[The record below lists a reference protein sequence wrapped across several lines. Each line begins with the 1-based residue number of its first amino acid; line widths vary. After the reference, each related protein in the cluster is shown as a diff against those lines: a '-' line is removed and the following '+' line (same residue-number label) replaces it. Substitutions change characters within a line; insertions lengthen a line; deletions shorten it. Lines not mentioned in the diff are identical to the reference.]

1 MIYSKLTITIPYH
14 KIFTLLAGL
23 LLAQPVFAS
32 PRVEQVLDDNWKFFQ
47 GDDAKAS
54 GSSFDDS
61 KWQPVTLPHDWSIA
75 GPSEATNGMGGQGG
89 FFPAGLG
96 WYRYQLDAPADW
108 KGKSVFL
115 EFEGVYQHA
124 EIFLNGTSLT
134 SHPYGYT
141 SFIVDL
147 SKALKP
153 GEKNVL
159 AVKVDNSEQKNCRWY
174 SGSGIYRHVRLF
186 VTDPVHLVPYGIFVT
201 VPKADASAASI
212 NIKAEVINEGS
223 AATKV
228 TVKNALFG
236 PDGKLITSFPPAE
249 IALAS
254 LGSGEIKVDAAVNTP
269 PLWSPENPL
278 LSKVVTQIYLGDKL
292 VDEVTTPIG
301 IRHLAWS
308 ADKGMTING
317 KTYKLNG
324 GCIHHDNGVLGACAF
339 DRAEERKIEIL
350 KASGFN
356 AIRTAHNP
364 PSPALLDACD
374 RLGMLVMDEAF
385 DCWVNGKH
393 TKYDYHTVFKEWWQR
408 DLDSMVRR
416 DRNHPSVVLWS
427 IGNEIPNIGGAMG
440 GEFGPKLAD
449 RVRWNDPTRPV
460 TNGILGWP
468 YPKEAVASG
477 APQPTPDP
485 KDLEKIKNYEL
496 NWNSLDIVG
505 SNYALANHV
514 KDHEQ
519 HPTRILV
526 GTESPPPLGMSK
538 EVLENSFVIG
548 DFVWSAQDYL
558 GEVGVGR
565 SFYIGDP
572 TEPPFQAKNG
582 MPVMHGSD
590 SLFPWRGANCGNI
603 DLLGFQKA
611 ACHRRNVVW
620 GTEKLSLAVK
630 EPVPEGKT
638 LKVVGWGWWP
648 TFESWTWPGYEG
660 KTLTAEIHSSY
671 GKFRLYL
678 NDKLIAEKGGTSAQI
693 DLPYAPGVLKLVGV
707 QNDKEVES
715 RSLETV
721 GAPTALKLSPDRSLI
736 HADGQDLSF
745 VTVEAVDAKGR
756 RDPNANHEV
765 RFTLNGS
772 GSIAGLGN
780 ANLKSTEPYV
790 GTRCHLYHGRAL
802 VVIRT
807 TRQTGSLSL
816 TAKSEGLAEAKI
828 TIEAAAHTDAKQP

>member
-1 MIYSKLTITIPYH
+1 MKTSHTLH
-14 KIFTLLAGL
+14 TLLVGL
-23 LLAQPVFAS
+23 LLIQPVFAS
-32 PRVEQVLDDNWKFFQ
+32 PRVERVLDDNWKFFL

-96 WYRYQLDAPADW
+96 WYRYQLEAPADW

-134 SHPYGYT
+134 THPYGYT

-159 AVKVDNSEQKNCRWY
+159 AVKVDNSVHKNCRWY

-186 VTDPVHLVPYGIFVT
+186 VAEPVHLVPYGIFVT
-201 VPKADASAASI
+201 VSKADASAASVSV
-212 NIKAEVINEGS
+212 KAEVINAGS
-223 AATKV
+223 AADKV
-228 TVKNALFG
+228 TVKNSLFG
-236 PDGKLITSFPPAE
+236 PDGKLIASFPPAQ

-254 LGSGEIKVDAAVNTP
+254 LATGEIKVDAAVNNP
-269 PLWSPENPL
+269 PLWSPENPQ
-278 LSKVVTQIYLGDKL
+278 LSKVVTQLFLGDKL

-339 DRAEERKIEIL
+339 DRAEERKIELL
-350 KASGFN
+350 KAAGFN

-385 DCWVNGKH
+385 DCWVQGKN
-393 TKYDYHTVFKEWWQR
+393 KYDYSTIFREWWQR

-427 IGNEIPNIGGAMG
+427 IGNEIPGTGTAMA

-460 TNGILGWP
+460 THGILSWP
-468 YPKEAVASG
+468 YPSAKVEPGAP

-485 KDLEKIKNYEL
+485 KVQEKIKNYEL

-505 SNYALANHV
+505 TNYSLVNHV
-514 KDHEQ
+514 KIHAEN
-519 HPTRILV
+519 PTRILV
-526 GTESPPPLGMSK
+526 GTESAPPVGMSK
-538 EVLENSFVIG
+538 ETRENSFVIG

-565 SFYIGDP
+565 SFYLGEP
-572 TEPPFQAKNG
+572 GEPPFQAKNG

-590 SLFPWRGANCGNI
+590 SLFPWRGANCGNL

-611 ACHRRNVVW
+611 ACHRRNVYW
-620 GTEKLSLAVK
+620 GTEKLSLSVK
-630 EPVPEGKT
+630 EPLPEGKT

-648 TFESWTWPGYEG
+648 TFESWTWPGCEG
-660 KTLTAEIHSSY
+660 KTLTAEIHSGY
-671 GKFRLYL
+671 EKVRLYL
-678 NDKLIAEKGGTSAQI
+678 NDKLIAEKGGNSVQI
-693 DLPYAPGVLKLVGV
+693 DLPYEPGVLKLVGV

-715 RSLETV
+715 RILETV

-736 HADGQDLSF
+736 KADGQDLSF

-765 RFTLNGS
+765 RFTLG
-772 GSIAGLGN
+772 GPGLIAGLGN
-780 ANLKSTEPYV
+780 ANLKSTEAYV
-790 GTRCHLYHGRAL
+790 GTKCHLYRGRAL

-807 TRQTGSLSL
+807 TRQAGSLIL
-816 TAKSEGLAEAKI
+816 TAKSEGLAGATA
-828 TIEAAAHTDAKQP
+828 TIETAAHADGK

>member
-1 MIYSKLTITIPYH
+1 M
-14 KIFTLLAGL
+14 
-23 LLAQPVFAS
+23 
-32 PRVEQVLDDNWKFFQ
+32 
-47 GDDAKAS
+47 
-54 GSSFDDS
+54 
-61 KWQPVTLPHDWSIA
+61 TLPHDWSIA
-75 GPSEATNGMGGQGG
+75 GPNEATNGMGGQGG

-96 WYRYQLDAPADW
+96 WYRFPLEAPTNW

-115 EFEGVYQHA
+115 EFEGVYQNA

-147 SKALKP
+147 SKALKL
-153 GEKNVL
+153 GEKNIL
-159 AVKVDNSEQKNCRWY
+159 AVKVNNFVHKNCRWY

-186 VTDPVHLVPYGIFVT
+186 VTDAVHLVPYGIFVT
-201 VPKADASAASI
+201 VPKADASTASI
-212 NIKAEVINEGS
+212 SVKTEVINESSS
-223 AATKV
+223 ANKV

-236 PDGKLITSFPPAE
+236 PDGKVITSFPPAE
-249 IALAS
+249 LALAS
-254 LGSGEIKVDAAVNTP
+254 LATGEIKAEAAVNTP
-269 PLWSPENPL
+269 PLWSPENPQ
-278 LSKVVTQIYLGDKL
+278 LSKVVTQLYLGDKL
-292 VDEVTTPIG
+292 IDEVTTPIG

-339 DRAEERKIEIL
+339 DRAEERKIELL
-350 KASGFN
+350 KASWFN

-385 DCWVNGKH
+385 DCWAKGKN
-393 TKYDYHTVFKEWWQR
+393 KYDYSTIFKEWWQR

-416 DRNHPSVVLWS
+416 DRNHPSVVIWS
-427 IGNEIPNIGGAMG
+427 IGNEIPGIGTAMA
-440 GEFGPKLAD
+440 GEYGPQLAD

-468 YPKEAVASG
+468 YPLTKVKPG

-485 KDLEKIKNYEL
+485 KLLEAIKNYEL

-505 SNYALANHV
+505 ANYSLINHV
-514 KDHEQ
+514 NSHAQ
-519 HPTRILV
+519 NPTRIV
-526 GTESPPPLGMSK
+526 VSTESEPPVGMSK
-538 EVLENSFVIG
+538 ETRENSFVIG

-558 GEVGVGR
+558 GEVGIGR

-572 TEPPFQAKNG
+572 TEPASQDKKG
-582 MPVMHGSD
+582 KPVMHGND
-590 SLFPWRGANCGNI
+590 SLFPWRGANCGVI
-603 DLLGFQKA
+603 DILGFQKA
-611 ACHRRNVVW
+611 ACHRRNVLW
-620 GTEKLSLAVK
+620 ETEKLSLSVI
-630 EPVPEGKT
+630 EPLPEGKT

-648 TFESWTWPGYEG
+648 TFESWTWPGCEG
-660 KTLTAEIHSSY
+660 KTLSTEIHSNY
-671 GKFRLYL
+671 KKVRLYL
-678 NDKLIAEKGGTSAQI
+678 NDKLIAEKEGANPQI
-693 DLPYAPGVLKLVGV
+693 DLPYVPGVLKLVGV
-707 QNDKEVES
+707 QNGQEVES
-715 RSLETV
+715 RILETV
-721 GAPTALKLSPDRSLI
+721 EAPTALKLTPDRSLLR
-736 HADGQDLSF
+736 ADGQDLSF

-765 RFTLNGS
+765 HFKLTGP

-780 ANLKSTEPYV
+780 ANLKSTESYV
-790 GTRCHLYHGRAL
+790 GTKCHLYRGRAL

-807 TRQTGSLSL
+807 TRETGSLVL
-816 TAKSEGLAEAKI
+816 TAKSEGLAGASA
-828 TIEAAAHTDAKQP
+828 TVQAATQSGIGKK